1 MYCPL
6 IQSIEVLRLEKRLDD
21 KLLYLRDCL
30 PEYSTFPFDM
40 EPEQL
45 PEGAPV
51 PVNTIKVC
59 NSIFFCIYE
68 FFDKLTKLIIIWPNT
83 RITFLELVVH
93 L

>member
-21 KLLYLRDCL
+21 SLLYLRDCL

-40 EPEQL
+40 EAEQL

-51 PVNTIKVC
+51 PVNTTKVC
-59 NSIFFCIYE
+59 KSFVFT
-68 FFDKLTKLIIIWPNT
+68 FIIWLCTP
-83 RITFLELVVH
+83 ITIATSYTIL
-93 L
+93 